1 MLSVKVKLKKRKDKS
16 FLFSKLQKNL
26 PLVVALVISL
36 DQGSKYIA
44 VAFLPFACNRGIAF
58 GLPVGNLIFSVAV
71 LFVLLGLIYFENS
84 KRNILALALIF
95 TGGLSNFVDRVFFGC
110 VRDFIDFRIF
120 PAFNLAD
127 VAISIGVVLII
138 FNLINT
144 KNET

>member
-1 MLSVKVKLKKRKDKS
+1 LKKRKDKS